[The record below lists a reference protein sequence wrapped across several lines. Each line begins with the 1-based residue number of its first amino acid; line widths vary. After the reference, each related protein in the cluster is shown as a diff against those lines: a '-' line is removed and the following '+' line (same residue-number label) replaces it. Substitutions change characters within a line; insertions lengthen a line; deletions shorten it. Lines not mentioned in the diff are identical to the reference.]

1 MNRPTAISL
10 RSMSGFVLLCLT
22 LAACSTMQKG
32 STGTESLAP
41 EKEAA
46 PISEAAKT
54 PAPATPAPAPAP
66 ATSSST
72 SDTTAAPA
80 QSAPQQPE
88 AAASTAAA
96 APGGWP
102 EVGAAKSEDVERAK
116 SQLAEQEAQIAKL
129 RAEQDLAKQQAEG
142 AAQPQTQESAAP
154 AAPPVETSQPAPEP
168 ATVAKAAEPP
178 SAGETQSAI
187 ERPLENSVYFDFD
200 RSTIKD
206 DYDSMLTGHAAYLK
220 SHSDTGVEIQGNC
233 DERGS
238 REYNLALG
246 ARRAEA
252 VKRALVIAGADGKR
266 INTVSFGSEKPV
278 ATGKDEE
285 SYRKNRRA
293 DIVY

>member
-1 MNRPTAISL
+1 MNRPSAISL
-10 RSMSGFVLLCLT
+10 RSSFGLALVCLT
-22 LAACSTMQKG
+22 IAACSTMQKG

-41 EKEAA
+41 GKEAA
-46 PISEAAKT
+46 PISEATKT
-54 PAPATPAPAPAP
+54 PAPATPAPTTSSTTSAPVSAPAE
-66 ATSSST
+66 S
-72 SDTTAAPA
+72 AA
-80 QSAPQQPE
+80 QPE

-96 APGGWP
+96 APEASP
-102 EVGAAKSEDVERAK
+102 EAGAAKSEDVERAK

-154 AAPPVETSQPAPEP
+154 AATPVETSQPAPEP
-168 ATVAKAAEPP
+168 AAVAKAAEAP

-220 SHSDTGVEIQGNC
+220 SHSDTKVEVQGNC